1 MNKLLLCLFVGLILI
16 FGCTSQNSANTTKN
30 EGVDMVKKSEK
41 NVTKSEIVVLETNK
55 GNIEIELNRKAAPIT
70 VENFVTYV
78 KEGHYD
84 GTIFH
89 RVIPGFMIQGGG
101 FNVQAAERPTNDPIK
116 LESNNGLKNEE
127 GSIAMARTNDPNS
140 ATAQF
145 FINTVNNSFLNY
157 GPSNPG
163 YAVFGKVVSGMEVVK
178 TIEKVKT
185 GPKGPHDDW
194 PKDPV
199 IINKAHMKE

>member
-1 MNKLLLCLFVGLILI
+1 MNKILLCLLVGLILV
-16 FGCTSQNSANTTKN
+16 FGCTSTQNPTNTTTN
-30 EGVDMVKKSEK
+30 EGVNMTKKTE
-41 NVTKSEIVVLETNK
+41 NKSEIVVLETNK
-55 GNIEIELNRKAAPIT
+55 GKIEIELNRKAAPIT

-157 GPSNPG
+157 GPANPG

-185 GPKGPHDDW
+185 GSKGPHDDW

>member
-1 MNKLLLCLFVGLILI
+1 MNKILLCLLVGLILV
-16 FGCTSQNSANTTKN
+16 FGCTSTQNPTNTTTN
-30 EGVDMVKKSEK
+30 EGVNMTKKTE
-41 NVTKSEIVVLETNK
+41 NKSEIVVLETNK
-55 GNIEIELNRKAAPIT
+55 GKIEIELNRKAAPIT

-157 GPSNPG
+157 GPGNPG

-185 GPKGPHDDW
+185 GSKGPHDDW
-194 PKDPV
+194 PR
-199 IINKAHMKE
+199 IQ